1 MLADTNPHSRDSR
14 IDLEPTHHRYYVD
27 GQAGYLSVTAWNKR
41 HFAPFDATTIIAR
54 MRAGKNWA
62 ESEYFG
68 LSDLE
73 IKKLWKDRGRVASEK
88 GTELHDQIECYFNNQ
103 EAVPPPGSKEYGYF
117 QDFWAVA
124 KKNLTPYRTEWVVF
138 DESIQVAGAIDMIFQ
153 DKAGAFH
160 MYDWKR
166 TKPIVRAAS
175 WGFAK
180 LACLRHIPDTNFW
193 HYALQL
199 NVYKAILEKNYGI
212 SISSMHL
219 VRLHPD
225 AAGYEDLMVPDL
237 STEVAS
243 LWNEREDACLS
254 SRQKRKR

>member
-1 MLADTNPHSRDSR
+1 MLADTNSHSRDSR

-88 GTELHDQIECYFNNQ
+88 GTELHDQIECYFNGQ
-103 EAVPPPGSKEYGYF
+103 EAVPPPRSKEYGYF
-117 QDFWAVA
+117 PGLLGGSER
-124 KKNLTPYRTEWVVF
+124 KNLIPYRTEWVVF

-180 LACLRHIPDTNFW
+180 TSLPAAYSGHQFLALCFTAKRLQSHSGKELW
-193 HYALQL
+193 HF
-199 NVYKAILEKNYGI
+199 
-212 SISSMHL
+212 H
-219 VRLHPD
+219 
-225 AAGYEDLMVPDL
+225 
-237 STEVAS
+237 
-243 LWNEREDACLS
+243 
-254 SRQKRKR
+254 